1 MHERVG
7 RRRFLAGAAVA
18 TAVVAF
24 DPVFGWV
31 AEAGP
36 RTADAITV
44 PGLDGELVTDPAS
57 LAEAAD
63 DYGHI
68 VHRTPIAVLRPG
80 SVHDVQVM
88 VRYADQHGLKVAMRG
103 QGHST
108 FGQAQVK
115 GGVVIDSRTLATIH
129 EITPAGAVAD
139 AGVQWLDLAQA
150 AIAKGF
156 TPPVFT
162 DYLGLSVGGTLSV
175 GGVGGATSHYG
186 LQVDNALELQVV
198 TGKGDLV
205 TCSAT
210 TNKELF
216 TAVLGGLGQYGIIV
230 RATVK
235 VIPAQTTARVYH
247 LNYADLAKMT
257 EAQRIALADGR
268 FDYLEGSV
276 NAVDGGG
283 WSYQLEGVVYYTA
296 PNAPDDAAK
305 VAGLPAPDSSDIS
318 EVSYFDWLN
327 RIYDLVEQ
335 LKQLGLPSP
344 WINLYLPGS
353 ATDAFVAQ
361 TVANLTTA
369 DTGGGP
375 ILLYPIKTGLLHRPL
390 VEVPDQPVAF
400 LFAILRMATPSD
412 DATVQR
418 LIKANR
424 ALYEKARALGGTLY
438 PVSAVP
444 MSPADWVR
452 HYGADYPKVLA
463 DKALFDPRHTLTPGQ
478 GIFPC

>member
-1 MHERVG
+1 MSERVG
-7 RRRFLAGAAVA
+7 RRRFLAGTAVA
-18 TAVVAF
+18 ATVVAF

-31 AEAGP
+31 AEADP
-36 RTADAITV
+36 RTAAAIPV

-68 VHRTPIAVLRPG
+68 VHKTPIAVLRPA
-80 SVHDVQVM
+80 SAKDVQVM
-88 VRYADQHGLKVAMRG
+88 VRYADRHGLKVAMRG

-129 EITPAGAVAD
+129 EISAHGAVVD
-139 AGVQWLDLAQA
+139 AGVQWLDLAKA
-150 AIAKGF
+150 AIAKGL

-186 LQVDNALELQVV
+186 LQVDNALELDVV

-210 TNKELF
+210 RNRELF
-216 TAVLGGLGQYGIIV
+216 RAVLGGLGQFGIIV

-235 VIPAQTTARVYH
+235 VIPAKTTARVYH
-247 LNYADLAKMT
+247 LNYADVATLT
-257 EAQRIALADGR
+257 RAQRIALADGR

-276 NAVDGGG
+276 NAVEGGG

-296 PNAPDDAAK
+296 PHAPDDAAK
-305 VAGLPAPDSSDIS
+305 VAGLPAPTSSDIA
-318 EVSYFDWLN
+318 EVTYFDWLN

-335 LKQLGLPSP
+335 LKQLGFPSP
-344 WINLYLPGS
+344 WINLYLPDGP
-353 ATDAFVAQ
+353 TNNYVAE
-361 TVANLTTA
+361 TMASLTPA

-375 ILLYPIKTGLLHRPL
+375 ILLYPIKTALLHRPY
-390 VEVPDQPVAF
+390 VEVPETEVAF
-400 LFAILRMATPSD
+400 LFAILRMAADPALVAPMLKS
-412 DATVQR
+412 
-418 LIKANR
+418 NR
-424 ALYEKARALGGTLY
+424 ALYEKARALGGKLY

-444 MSPADWVR
+444 MTPVDWVR
-452 HYGADYPKVLA
+452 HYGRDYPRFVA

-478 GIFPC
+478 GIFVA